1 MALGFTGLRPAEML
15 GLIWADIHDGAMYI
29 KRSAWRGQISDG
41 GKVKRAKRV
50 VPFGPFITRID

>member
-41 GKVKRAKRV
+41 GKAVR
-50 VPFGPFITRID
+50 